1 MNIWTRSSLIFLL
14 MGSAHCVGAL
24 LCIQAGEHDL
34 FVAQGLGGIF
44 YLLLAMGFLI
54 KGEISG

>member
-1 MNIWTRSSLIFLL
+1 